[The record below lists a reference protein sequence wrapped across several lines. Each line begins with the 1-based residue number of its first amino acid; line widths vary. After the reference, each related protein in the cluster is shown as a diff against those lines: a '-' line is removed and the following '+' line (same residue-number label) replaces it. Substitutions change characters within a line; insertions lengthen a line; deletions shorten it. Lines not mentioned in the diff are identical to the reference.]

1 MLPLLAAGGG
11 GIAVLGLLVGVL
23 LGFAIHRHRARTAFR
38 QFREDTNAP
47 LPATIPTLVS
57 GQQANPLQAGV
68 VIESPLQVEM
78 ASPCKDVAQATDSG
92 GLSQRNAAGEAV

>member
-1 MLPLLAAGGG
+1 LLAAGGG

-23 LGFAIHRHRARTAFR
+23 LGLAIHRHRARTAFR

-78 ASPCKDVAQATDSG
+78 ASKDVAQATDSG
-92 GLSQRNAAGEAV
+92 GLSETNAAGEAV